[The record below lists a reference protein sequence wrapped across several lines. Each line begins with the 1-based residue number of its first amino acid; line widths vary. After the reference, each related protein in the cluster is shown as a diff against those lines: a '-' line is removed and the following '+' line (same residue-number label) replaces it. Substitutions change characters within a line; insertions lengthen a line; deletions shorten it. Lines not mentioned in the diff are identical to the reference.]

1 MNAKHWSVKAVLS
14 ELQRLYH
21 TEGFVSAR
29 LIDGC
34 SGLPSSWYIRSYF
47 GSLAEALRQAGV
59 PVSTH
64 TEQLR
69 RAWKRRKAAGC
80 DEYFAGVRW
89 TDAEL
94 LRALRALDKQYGYT
108 SANLIDQNG
117 VTPSKYYY
125 EKRFGSLTKA
135 RALAQLPLL
144 TRSQMTSAGKKR
156 KKEGKLIGRKPRHPG
171 QRPHLGYRSDDIL
184 RGLKGLAEKWG
195 VISSR
200 LINDDPNLPSAAAVA
215 NHFGK
220 LSMAYQ
226 LVGLVR
232 LEGKPVRFGLPSRK

>member
-94 LRALRALDKQYGYT
+94 LSALRALDKQYGYT
-108 SANLIDQNG
+108 SANLINQNG
-117 VTPSKYYY
+117 VTPSTYYY

-220 LSMAYQ
+220 LSTAYQ